1 MEHMT
6 KRLLTQYP
14 DIGQVT
20 SIISE
25 IRSRDLE
32 DTGDSGEATEGDD
45 KYRPAILVLAIL
57 YKLQERNDE
66 FFRNGGESLE
76 AEEHSQSLGVLGHYW
91 HQQHDIGKMLREGIN
106 KTSSQ
111 EDIRKLVEKNKQTMK
126 ETLGLEMV
134 KVSVSELCLGDK
146 NALVS
151 SSKQLSTHCPDF
163 TVHLSPGH
171 KAVVLTVLGTR
182 IFPRPSS
189 QDIIMDLACRPQ
201 PFLGGQA
208 HGGMVIGHNN
218 LVKFALPCII
228 EQLSSH
234 PDFSLLI
241 VGYSLGAALA
251 QLFLLDLKHGGLKSS
266 IPDKVRVRGLLYGCP
281 PVYAGP
287 LSVTEDIL
295 MVSNHNDGVTG
306 ASLRNCHDVV
316 LKSRAIKNLN
326 IRRRD
331 LLKMALNINNGEL
344 EEESLKSIMD
354 EEEDDSGEAEDGSE
368 SSGKIGTFLKRT
380 KSKVVKM
387 FGDST
392 YELWDGLQLAV
403 ENIPSSKHPQ
413 LTYAGEHLLV
423 LKKGKTDEKQRRLSK
438 FCGDQNLKRF
448 SKQIRLK
455 YSMMDHH
462 MPWSYNA
469 LFSGIYFQCILKYS
483 SDFCFRCGGER

>member
-1 MEHMT
+1 MSKSEKSETKDIMEYLT
-6 KRLLTQYP
+6 KKLLTQYP

-20 SIISE
+20 SVISE
-25 IRSRDLE
+25 IRSRDME
-32 DTGDSGEATEGDD
+32 DTEDSGEASEGDD

-66 FFRNGGESLE
+66 FFRSGGESLE
-76 AEEHSQSLGVLGHYW
+76 LGENKESLEVLGHYW
-91 HQQHDIGKMLREGIN
+91 HLQHDIGKMLRQGIN

-111 EDIRKLVEKNKQTMK
+111 EEIRKLVEKNKQTME
-126 ETLGLEMV
+126 ETLGQEMV
-134 KVSVSELCLGDK
+134 KVSVSELCLGEK
-146 NALVS
+146 NAVVNS
-151 SSKQLSTHCPDF
+151 SRQLATHCPDF

-171 KAVVLTVLGTR
+171 QAVVLTVLGTR

-189 QDIIMDLACRPQ
+189 QDIIMDLACQPQ

-208 HGGMVIGHNN
+208 HGGMVIGHQN
-218 LVKFALPCII
+218 LVKYALPCIL

-251 QLFLLDLKHGGLKSS
+251 QLFLLDLKHGDLKST
-266 IPDKVRVRGLLYGCP
+266 IPENVRVRGLLYGCP
-281 PVYAGP
+281 PVYDGP
-287 LSVTEDIL
+287 LSVSKDVL

-316 LKSRAIKNLN
+316 LKTRAIKNLN

-331 LLKMALNINNGEL
+331 LLKLAVNKNNGEL
-344 EEESLKSIMD
+344 DEESLKSIMD
-354 EEEDDSGEAEDGSE
+354 DEEDDSGEDGSE
-368 SSGKIGTFLKRT
+368 RPGKIETFLKKT
-380 KSKVVKM
+380 KSKV
-387 FGDST
+387 FGESSN
-392 YELWDGLQLAV
+392 ELWDGIQLAV
-403 ENIPSSKHPQ
+403 ENIPSSKHAQ
-413 LTYAGEHLLV
+413 LTFAGENLLV
-423 LKKGKTDEKQRRLSK
+423 LKRGKTDEKQYRLSK
-438 FCGDQNLKRF
+438 YCGDQNLRRF

-469 LFSGIYFQCILKYS
+469 LFSGTSKKMNAH
-483 SDFCFRCGGER
+483 

>member
-1 MEHMT
+1 MEYLT

-32 DTGDSGEATEGDD
+32 DTGDSGEASEGDD
-45 KYRPAILVLAIL
+45 KYRPSILMLAIL

-66 FFRNGGESLE
+66 FFRTGGEPLLGCGENKESLE
-76 AEEHSQSLGVLGHYW
+76 VLGHYW
-91 HQQHDIGKMLREGIN
+91 HLQHDIGKMLREGIN

-111 EDIRKLVEKNKQTMK
+111 EDIRKLVEKNKLTME

-134 KVSVSELCLGDK
+134 KVSVSELCLQDK
-146 NALVS
+146 NAVVNTS
-151 SSKQLSTHCPDF
+151 SQLATHCPDF

-171 KAVVLTVLGTR
+171 QAVVLTVLGTR

-189 QDIIMDLACRPQ
+189 QDIIMDIACRTQ

-208 HGGMVIGHNN
+208 HGGMVIGHQN
-218 LVKFALPCII
+218 LVKFALPCIL

-234 PDFSLLI
+234 PDFSLLV

-251 QLFLLDLKHGGLKSS
+251 QLFLLDLKHGDLKTS
-266 IPDKVRVRGLLYGCP
+266 IPDNVRVRGLLFGCP
-281 PVYAGP
+281 PVYDGP
-287 LSVTEDIL
+287 LKVSEDVL

-306 ASLRNCHDVV
+306 ASLRNCQDVV
-316 LKSRAIKNLN
+316 LKTRAIRNLN

-331 LLKMALNINNGEL
+331 LLKLALNINNGEI
-344 EEESLKSIMD
+344 EDESLKSIMD
-354 EEEDDSGEAEDGSE
+354 EEEDDSGEDGSE
-368 SSGKIGTFLKRT
+368 SPGRMRTFLQKT
-380 KSKVVKM
+380 KSKVLNTM
-387 FGDST
+387 LGDST
-392 YELWDGLQLAV
+392 HELWDGIQLAV
-403 ENIPSSKHPQ
+403 ENIPISKHPQ
-413 LTYAGEHLLV
+413 LTYAGKHLLV
-423 LKKGKTDEKQRRLSK
+423 LKKGKTDEKQHRLSK
-438 FCGDQNLKRF
+438 FSGDQNLRRF

-469 LFSGIYFQCILKYS
+469 LFSGILTFKLL
-483 SDFCFRCGGER
+483 REM